1 MRASILLGAVAV
13 ATALAGCGSAG
24 GEGGVPADVQ
34 FPTAQWKTD
43 FSTHSVPLEEFASG
57 GPGKDGIPAIDRPKF
72 VSVASTDAFLSGREP
87 VAVVELGGEAKAYP
101 IQIMVWHEIVNDTL
115 AGQPIA
121 LTYCPLCNST
131 VAFDREVDGRT
142 LSFGTTGNLRNSD
155 LVMYDRQTESWWQQI
170 TAEAVVGE
178 LTGAKLHVI
187 PSQIL
192 SWDQFKRNHP
202 DGLVLSRNT
211 GYDRPYG
218 RNPYQGYDQPRSVPF
233 ALGKEPDRTLP
244 PKERVA
250 AVKTGPRSALVYPF
264 SRLEEEAPI
273 DDTMPQRSVVGGRP
287 IVVFYDPKVASPL
300 DASEVS
306 VGRDVGAAAVFD
318 RRVRGR
324 TLSFEDGARPGT
336 FRDRETGSTWG
347 MSGRATAGP
356 LKGTELRQVPSDD
369 QFWFALAAF
378 FPHAEIRR

>member
-1 MRASILLGAVAV
+1 MSRLAALAALAAV
-13 ATALAGCGSAG
+13 ALAGCGG
-24 GEGGVPADVQ
+24 GGGGSVPTNVSFA
-34 FPTAQWKTD
+34 TSQWSTD
-43 FSTHSVPLEEFASG
+43 FTKHAVPLTEFRSG
-57 GPGKDGIPAIDRPKF
+57 GPGKDGIPAIDHPRF
-72 VSVASTDAFLSGREP
+72 VDVARADAFLTDREP
-87 VAVVELGGEAKAYP
+87 VAAVELAGQAKAYP
-101 IQIMVWHEIVNDTL
+101 IRIMVWHEIVNDTL
-115 AGQPIA
+115 AGRPIA

-131 VAFDREVDGRT
+131 LAFDRRVGERT

-155 LVMYDRQTESWWQQI
+155 LVMYDRQGQSWWQQI
-170 TAEAVVGE
+170 TGEAVVGE
-178 LTGAKLHVI
+178 LTGAGLQVI

-192 SWDQFKRNHP
+192 SWAQFKRLHP

-218 RNPYQGYDQPRSVPF
+218 RNPYQGYDQPRSAPF

-273 DDTMPQRSVVGGRP
+273 DDTMPQGSVVGGRP

-318 RRVRGR
+318 RRVRSR

-336 FRDRETGSTWG
+336 FRDRETGSTWE

-378 FPHAEIRR
+378 FPHTEI